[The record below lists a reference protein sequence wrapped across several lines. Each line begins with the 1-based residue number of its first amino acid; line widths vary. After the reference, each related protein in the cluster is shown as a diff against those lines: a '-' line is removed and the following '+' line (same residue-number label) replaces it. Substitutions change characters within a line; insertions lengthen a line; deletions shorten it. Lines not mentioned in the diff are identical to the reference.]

1 MSTPPNVKAFS
12 VSLPGVKLEDVDDPN
27 KPTQVASSQSD
38 TSSGFSDYMPILLLF
53 FALLMLLLM
62 VVR

>member
-1 MSTPPNVKAFS
+1 MGTPPNVKAFS
-12 VSLPGVKLEDVDDPN
+12 VSLPGVELEDIDDPN
-27 KPTQVASSQSD
+27 TQVASSRSD
-38 TSSGFSDYMPILLLF
+38 TSSSGPSDYMPILLLF